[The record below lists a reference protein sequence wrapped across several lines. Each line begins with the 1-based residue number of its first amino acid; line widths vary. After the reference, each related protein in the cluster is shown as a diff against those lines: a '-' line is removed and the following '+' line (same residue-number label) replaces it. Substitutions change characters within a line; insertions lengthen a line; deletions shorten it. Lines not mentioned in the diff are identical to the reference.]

1 MAWREDMR
9 RHATG
14 TQFNACGRLALGH
27 PPSRAWIEYWQRHRL
42 KGGTSSSRLIGDP
55 PEDAVAGAV
64 RREQSTFVEAV
75 QRVSDFPLDVG
86 EAGAIGWVKP
96 VVDHHGP
103 DEVWCA
109 DRRTREGANARSQ
122 FAVMIPAQMED
133 GMAEADQIPS
143 DLTLEL
149 GGDLSPQRFMAAAN
163 AFFGYV
169 QEISRA
175 VAPEGEAPDWIV
187 RTREGSHLLGLDPA
201 PGAKAQVLKAIYT
214 RARLGIDQLTD
225 GERGD
230 GAAKSPLLPDGA
242 IKHLKALSEM
252 SDRPQRN
259 PVAVRLWIE
268 KKPKPIG
275 HQLAEAIMER
285 WGEDYRDFGTIEG
298 KLDAIQDRNNLQ
310 IRVYDAVLR
319 QTVICHVDEGML
331 PEVFANFR
339 KRVEVS
345 GIIHYRRNGVPIG
358 IDVESI
364 ERLLDDSELPSL
376 DDVRGILR
384 PEE

>member
-1 MAWREDMR
+1 
-9 RHATG
+9 
-14 TQFNACGRLALGH
+14 
-27 PPSRAWIEYWQRHRL
+27 
-42 KGGTSSSRLIGDP
+42 
-55 PEDAVAGAV
+55 
-64 RREQSTFVEAV
+64 
-75 QRVSDFPLDVG
+75 
-86 EAGAIGWVKP
+86 
-96 VVDHHGP
+96 
-103 DEVWCA
+103 
-109 DRRTREGANARSQ
+109 
-122 FAVMIPAQMED
+122 
-133 GMAEADQIPS
+133 MAEADQIPS

-149 GGDLSPQRFMAAAN
+149 GGDLSPQWFMAAAN

-201 PGAKAQVLKAIYT
+201 PGAKAQVLKAIYM

-225 GERGD
+225 GEGGD
-230 GAAKSPLLPDGA
+230 GTAKSPLLPDGA
-242 IKHLKALSEM
+242 IKHLKVLSEM

-268 KKPKPIG
+268 RKPKPIG
-275 HQLAEAIMER
+275 HQLVEAIMER

-310 IRVYDAVLR
+310 IRVYDAMLR

-331 PEVFANFR
+331 PDVFANFR

-384 PEE
+384 PEK

>member
-1 MAWREDMR
+1 
-9 RHATG
+9 
-14 TQFNACGRLALGH
+14 
-27 PPSRAWIEYWQRHRL
+27 
-42 KGGTSSSRLIGDP
+42 
-55 PEDAVAGAV
+55 
-64 RREQSTFVEAV
+64 
-75 QRVSDFPLDVG
+75 
-86 EAGAIGWVKP
+86 
-96 VVDHHGP
+96 
-103 DEVWCA
+103 
-109 DRRTREGANARSQ
+109 
-122 FAVMIPAQMED
+122 MIPARMED
-133 GMAEADQIPS
+133 GMADADQIPS

-175 VAPEGEAPDWIV
+175 VAPEGEAPHWIV

-201 PGAKAQVLKAIYT
+201 PGAKVQVVKAIYI
-214 RARLGIDQLTD
+214 RARLGIDQLMD
-225 GERGD
+225 GEDGEDGD
-230 GAAKSPLLPDGA
+230 GTAKSPLLPDDA

-259 PVAVRLWIE
+259 PVAVRFWIE

-275 HQLAEAIMER
+275 HQVAKAIMEK
-285 WGEDYRDFGTIEG
+285 WGEDYRDFGTVEG

-310 IRVYDAVLR
+310 IRVYDAMLR

-345 GIIHYRRNGVPIG
+345 GIIHYRRNGVPIR
-358 IDVESI
+358 IDIESI
-364 ERLLDDSELPSL
+364 ERLPNDSELPSL